1 MRRSPFHAFLS
12 KISPHLLAGLL
23 SPWVLAQSAQPL
35 PAEGFPAAAPA
46 PEASASAPGPGLQ
59 PSPSSPPPSVASL
72 SAKISYSSCNV
83 EGPFVALTFDDG
95 PHAQNTPRLLEMLK
109 QRGVKATFFVIG
121 QNAAEYPEIL
131 KRIAAEGH
139 ELANHSYTHPVLAS
153 LGEAGLREQMDKTH
167 QVVLKTTG
175 VSMKV
180 MRPPYGALAEPQR
193 RWVHSNFG
201 YRVILWDVDPLDW
214 KIRDAGRVEHEILAR
229 ARSGSIILTHDI
241 HKSTVDAMPSTIDA
255 LLAKGFKFVTV
266 SELLSMDR
274 PGVPKAAA
282 QAPKTSS
289 ASGAVSGG
297 KLAKTA
303 SAPVKVAEPA
313 KSSKGS
319 GSASADSGGA
329 GSSKT
334 PVSPAELRRKWLETQ
349 NQR

>member
-1 MRRSPFHAFLS
+1 
-12 KISPHLLAGLL
+12 
-23 SPWVLAQSAQPL
+23 
-35 PAEGFPAAAPA
+35 
-46 PEASASAPGPGLQ
+46 
-59 PSPSSPPPSVASL
+59 
-72 SAKISYSSCNV
+72 V
-83 EGPFVALTFDDG
+83 EGPYVALTFDDG

-131 KRIAAEGH
+131 KKIAAEGH

-193 RWVHSNFG
+193 RWVHAHFG

-214 KIRDAGRVEHEILAR
+214 KVRDAGRVEHEILAH

-266 SELLSMDR
+266 SELLAMDR
-274 PGVPKAAA
+274 PGAPKAAA
-282 QAPKTSS
+282 QAPKTS
-289 ASGAVSGG
+289 AVSGAVSGG
-297 KLAKTA
+297 KPAKTI
-303 SAPVKVAEPA
+303 SAPVKPAEPT
-313 KSSKGS
+313 KGSKGS
-319 GSASADSGGA
+319 GSAGADSGGG

-334 PVSPAELRRKWLETQ
+334 AATPAELRRKWLETQ